1 MLIISSCRKN
11 DVQHNKTPVNTTTAA
26 KVKSTSSDWTTV
38 NNWSARKNEKFST
51 FSSRV
56 ADSSLS
62 LEVAKHGLVLAFAK
76 INNTIKSLPFQ
87 ARTGSDA
94 YWYYQV
100 SKGAISFSIDQY
112 EETQSMAAGTFKYFV
127 FSPEQLK
134 DLEAKGYTK
143 IKLMLLPYEE
153 VQALFKIS

>member
-1 MLIISSCRKN
+1 
-11 DVQHNKTPVNTTTAA
+11 VQHNNTPVNTTTAA
-26 KVKSTSSDWTTV
+26 QVKSTSSDWKTV
-38 NNWSARKNEKFST
+38 NNWSARKNEKFT
-51 FSSRV
+51 TLSSKV

-87 ARTGSDA
+87 ERNATDA

-112 EETQSMAAGTFKYFV
+112 EATQSMATGTFKYFV
-127 FSPEQLK
+127 FSPGQLK
-134 DLEAKGYTK
+134 DLEARGYSK

-153 VQALFKIS
+153 LQALFKIS